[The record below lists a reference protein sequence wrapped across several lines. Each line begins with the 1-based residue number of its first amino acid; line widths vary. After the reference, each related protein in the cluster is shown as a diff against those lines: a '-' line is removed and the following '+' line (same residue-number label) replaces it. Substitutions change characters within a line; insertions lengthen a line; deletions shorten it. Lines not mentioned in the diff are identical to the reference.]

1 MVHHRIADGGLIP
14 GGNSGCVHQNGRKTV
29 MKTQWRA
36 VEDPDWTMSR
46 FKRQKKTI
54 GIILT
59 ILFFASCCGAVQYIT
74 WWLFV
79 AGG

>member
-1 MVHHRIADGGLIP
+1 
-14 GGNSGCVHQNGRKTV
+14 
-29 MKTQWRA
+29 MKSQWRA
-36 VEDPDWTMSR
+36 VEDQHWTMSR

>member
-1 MVHHRIADGGLIP
+1 
-14 GGNSGCVHQNGRKTV
+14 
-29 MKTQWRA
+29 MKSQWRA

-59 ILFFASCCGAVQYIT
+59 ILFFASCCGGAVQYIT
-74 WWLFV
+74 WWIFV

>member
-1 MVHHRIADGGLIP
+1 
-14 GGNSGCVHQNGRKTV
+14 
-29 MKTQWRA
+29 MKSQWRA

-46 FKRQKKTI
+46 LKRQKKTI

>member
-1 MVHHRIADGGLIP
+1 MKFASNCLYWKCSRIVFP
-14 GGNSGCVHQNGRKTV
+14 GWREDA
-29 MKTQWRA
+29 MKSQWRA

-74 WWLFV
+74 WWIFV